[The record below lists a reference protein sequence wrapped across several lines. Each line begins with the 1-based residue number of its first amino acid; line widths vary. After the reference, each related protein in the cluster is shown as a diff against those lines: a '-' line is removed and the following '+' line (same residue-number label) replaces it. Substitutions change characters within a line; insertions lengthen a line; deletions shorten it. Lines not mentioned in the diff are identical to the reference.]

1 MKEAYLRS
9 GEVPLRVG
17 SSMKLSR
24 GLRRFGLFIAACGML
39 GCHLLSPERLI
50 HFDERYEAHLKASDS
65 IRTQPPRGLQHR
77 WVFDGQAGR
86 KITIAAESYES
97 DTYLRLLDPQGRQIA
112 WADDNGWFFN
122 PRLVVTLPATGRY
135 TVMVGGANADQSG
148 TYWLSLTEGDPVG
161 ADSSP
166 DPRAYYRRGSEWAE
180 QEKNQRAV
188 SWLNL
193 AMGKYFRD
201 RRQWPRAEEHYAKSL
216 AAAEQAGF
224 WYGQW
229 AVTLERGTMLTQR
242 MRFDQA
248 VAELQRAR
256 ELSKKLRAADPAEAA
271 VLTQLGD
278 LYCYI
283 QREDLAEVYYRT
295 ATRQAEQSGRPSVLV
310 RVYSSLCKFLLG
322 RDKEKAIEYAQR
334 AYALR
339 DGLDPELSLTA
350 TYALAY
356 AYSMSDRF
364 EEWLKLATE
373 IRRTAHGLGYQD
385 KEIAILVDMSMVYG
399 RLNNVEE
406 LIRFAREA
414 IELTR
419 PDDEDPNPRRMALQI
434 LADGEMVRGNYEA
447 ALELCVNALQITEAA
462 WSREPIKELRQR
474 YLSQSKAICTQI
486 LKNLNALN
494 ARHSRSEYARQAFDF
509 AERSRSRVLLD
520 ELAEAEARPQPDGD
534 AQLLEQERGL
544 LEQISAVG
552 RQTALAHTGSNVN
565 PAELDQLEEQ
575 RAWLVGQRMQLEAK
589 IHRLAAGRNHAAQL
603 SPLTAEQVQRKFLA
617 AYPKAA
623 ILFYQPG
630 IQGSFLIVLTRE
642 DAHLIKLPKWSTI
655 KSAVA
660 EWQAQ
665 IRRQLDPGG
674 DTAHEVQTYGRIA
687 HQLYEML
694 IQPAARLI
702 GGRDLIIVPDAALYH
717 LAFEGLVVSAPGRAK
732 DFSQL
737 HYLVE
742 DHAVTYAPSISVLA
756 WIGTRQARPVAK
768 TEKSL
773 LLAGDAVFN
782 ERDPR
787 IAQSQPGQPEPS
799 TELAMVHGPRL
810 REGFH
815 RLPAT
820 RDEVLSIAR
829 LAEGIQ
835 WKPKV
840 LLGAE
845 ANERNFRTD
854 DLQSYRLV
862 HLATH
867 AIADPAEGDFSGV
880 VLSATEDK
888 SGDDGLLTAAE
899 VARLR
904 LNADLVVL
912 SGCTTGGG
920 QTIKAEGI
928 IGLSRAFLVAGA
940 RRVCASL
947 WKVEDDST
955 GQLMAN
961 LYENLLKR
969 KQPTSHALQQ
979 AKIQFLRR
987 RTAPFFWAPFVLVGS
1002 PDEPLKR
1009 E

>member
-1 MKEAYLRS
+1 ML
-9 GEVPLRVG
+9 
-17 SSMKLSR
+17 
-24 GLRRFGLFIAACGML
+24 CGTY
-39 GCHLLSPERLI
+39 GCHSSPSERPIRLGEQYQARL
-50 HFDERYEAHLKASDS
+50 DKSDP
-65 IRTQPPRGLQHR
+65 IRVEPPRGPEHR
-77 WVFDGQAGR
+77 WVFDGQAR
-86 KITIAAESYES
+86 QKVTIVAESYDC
-97 DTYLRLLDPQGRQIA
+97 DTYLLLVDSRGRQIA
-112 WADDNGWFFN
+112 WGDDNGGLFN
-122 PRLVVTLPATGRY
+122 PRIVTTLPATGRY
-135 TVMVGGANADQSG
+135 TVIVCGANADQYG
-148 TYWLSLTEGDPVG
+148 TYWLSFTEGDHVG
-161 ADSSP
+161 TDSSLYP
-166 DPRAYYRRGSEWAE
+166 LAYYQRGIEWAE
-180 QEKNQRAV
+180 QKKNQRAV

-193 AMGKYFRD
+193 AMGKYFRE
-201 RRQWPRAEEHYAKSL
+201 RRQWAQAEEHYAQSL
-216 AAAEQAGF
+216 AAAERAGF

-229 AVTLERGTMLTQR
+229 AVTLERGTLLTQR

-248 VAELQRAR
+248 VAELHRAR
-256 ELSKKLRAADPAEAA
+256 ELSKKLRAADQAEAA

-283 QREDLAEVYYRT
+283 QREDLADVYYRT
-295 ATRQAEQSGRPSVLV
+295 ATRQAEQSGRPSALV

-322 RDKEKAIEYAQR
+322 RDKEKAVEYAHK

-339 DGLDPELSLTA
+339 DGLDPELNLTA

-356 AYSMSDRF
+356 VYLMSDRF
-364 EEWLKLATE
+364 EEGFKLATE
-373 IRRTAHGLGYQD
+373 IRRTAQRLGCRD
-385 KEIAILVDMSMVYG
+385 KEIAILVDMSLVYG
-399 RLNNVEE
+399 QLNKVEE

-414 IELTR
+414 AELIS

-434 LADGEMVRGNYEA
+434 QADGEMMRGNHEV
-447 ALELCVNALQITEAA
+447 ALGLCVNALQTTEAA
-462 WSREPIKELRQR
+462 WVRESIKELRQR

-494 ARHSRSEYARQAFDF
+494 ARYSRSEYARQAFDF

-520 ELAEAEARPQPDGD
+520 ELVDADARSQSDGD
-534 AQLLEQERGL
+534 AQLLEQEGGL

-552 RQTALAHTGSNVN
+552 RQIALAHVGSSVN
-565 PAELDQLEEQ
+565 PVELDQLEEQ
-575 RAWLVGQRMQLEAK
+575 RAWLVGQRMQLEAQLR
-589 IHRLAAGRNHAAQL
+589 RLAADRNHAAQL
-603 SPLTAEQVQRKFLA
+603 PPLTAEQVQRKFLA
-617 AYPKAA
+617 AYPNAV
-623 ILFYQPG
+623 ILFYQAG
-630 IQGSFLIVLTRE
+630 VQESFLIVLTRE
-642 DAHLIKLPKWSTI
+642 DAHLIKLPRWSTI
-655 KSAVA
+655 RSAVA

-665 IRRQLDPGG
+665 IRRQLNPGE
-674 DTAHEVQTYGRIA
+674 DTAQAAQAYGRIA
-687 HQLYEML
+687 YQLYEML
-694 IQPAARLI
+694 IRPAARLLR
-702 GGRDLIIVPDAALYH
+702 GCDLIIVPDAALHH

-732 DFSQL
+732 DFNQL

-742 DHAVTYAPSISVLA
+742 DHAVTYAPSISVLT
-756 WIGTRQARPVAK
+756 WIGTRQARPEAK
-768 TEKSL
+768 TEKRL

-782 ERDPR
+782 EHGPQ
-787 IAQSQPGQPEPS
+787 IVQSQPEQQEPT

-810 REGFH
+810 REGFYP
-815 RLPAT
+815 LPAT

-835 WKPKV
+835 WKPKI
-840 LLGAE
+840 LLGPE

-854 DLQSYRLV
+854 DLTSYRLV

-880 VLSATEDK
+880 VLSATGDK

-920 QTIKAEGI
+920 QTIKAEGV

-947 WKVEDDST
+947 WKVEDNST

-969 KQPTSHALQQ
+969 KQPTSHALRQ
-979 AKIQFLRR
+979 AKIQFLRNWA
-987 RTAPFFWAPFVLVGS
+987 APYFWAPFVLVGS
-1002 PDEPLKR
+1002 PDEPLTR